1 MNVMITRKRP
11 NGFFLEGGTL
21 WSKVEGGRVGR
32 GQENKRKGED
42 IGVSLRYVNGSMD
55 GWVMQYYW
63 MRSLVHCHPA
73 NIFSSLSSPPNS
85 PFIAF
90 TCMCVWGG
98 GERGLHSLHSYS
110 CHACMDIRQKAARW
124 GPRTANEIGWVH
136 SLVNLW
142 VSPVVTSTSTRILLS
157 AFSTPFSSAWNVV
170 VVQWE

>member
-1 MNVMITRKRP
+1 M
-11 NGFFLEGGTL
+11 GG
-21 WSKVEGGRVGR
+21 

-98 GERGLHSLHSYS
+98 GSVACTRFIAT
-110 CHACMDIRQKAARW
+110 HAMPCMDIRQKAARW

-142 VSPVVTSTSTRILLS
+142 ASPVVTSTSTRILLS
-157 AFSTPFSSAWNVV
+157 AFSTPFSSAWECCCGTVGV
-170 VVQWE
+170 G